1 MATGSPLGSP
11 KSSPTSPTTTS
22 TITPCAD
29 YPRRAS
35 TASAF
40 AKSAGQEA
48 PLRLMG
54 RRTTT
59 RNLDVD
65 QTEALAYDGDD
76 NTPSK
81 IGQYLHRVHSA
92 SVIARY
98 ALYILPVSMLLA
110 VPMIVTANA
119 PYRADGIR
127 LLGLFIWIEIIWL
140 TFWACRITSKAMPFV
155 FQAACGL
162 LSSGIRKYSLVLQ
175 TLEIPTSILLWCI
188 IAFAAT
194 DVIFVFDKED
204 YHHQKKGQWVRVL
217 KHLCQASI
225 IAAAIFVVEKTIIQL
240 ISIAYYQK
248 QYAHKIRESKR
259 LIRLL
264 DLLYDASRTLFPE
277 FGREFAREDIEI
289 HRETFIDL
297 RAKMETNGI
306 SLGSKVLGGVH
317 RVGDKVTA
325 AIGTIASDVTGRHIA
340 NTSNAHSIVSKAL
353 ETERASKALAR
364 RLFSSLCSV
373 GQEAIYK
380 QDILEV
386 LGPGREAD
394 SEEIFNIL
402 DRDGNG
408 DVSVEVKN

>member
-1 MATGSPLGSP
+1 MSFTALSGTWHDSYHDSVVCLCSYAPIRVLSTPSSSGLPSPASNSSTMATGSPLGSP
-11 KSSPTSPTTTS
+11 KSSPKSSTTTS

-127 LLGLFIWIEIIWL
+127 LLGLFIWVEIIWL
-140 TFWACRITSKAMPFV
+140 TFWVTDPRSTM
-155 FQAACGL
+155 
-162 LSSGIRKYSLVLQ
+162 
-175 TLEIPTSILLWCI
+175 CI
-188 IAFAAT
+188 
-194 DVIFVFDKED
+194 E
-204 YHHQKKGQWVRVL
+204 
-217 KHLCQASI
+217 
-225 IAAAIFVVEKTIIQL
+225 
-240 ISIAYYQK
+240 
-248 QYAHKIRESKR
+248 
-259 LIRLL
+259 
-264 DLLYDASRTLFPE
+264 
-277 FGREFAREDIEI
+277 
-289 HRETFIDL
+289 
-297 RAKMETNGI
+297 
-306 SLGSKVLGGVH
+306 
-317 RVGDKVTA
+317 
-325 AIGTIASDVTGRHIA
+325 
-340 NTSNAHSIVSKAL
+340 
-353 ETERASKALAR
+353 
-364 RLFSSLCSV
+364 CSC
-373 GQEAIYK
+373 
-380 QDILEV
+380 
-386 LGPGREAD
+386 
-394 SEEIFNIL
+394 NMC
-402 DRDGNG
+402 
-408 DVSVEVKN
+408 